1 MSANTLLTDCC
12 VTGSAAALTVD
23 QTVQL
28 IDQTISWLAYH
39 PGQHMAAAV
48 TIRDAVNSAAM
59 AITPVRVALQHAVAV
74 LGPISRPLVQVT
86 ASVGLEPPYSLLLY
100 SFQLPYSLLL

>member
-1 MSANTLLTDCC
+1 
-12 VTGSAAALTVD
+12 
-23 QTVQL
+23 
-28 IDQTISWLAYH
+28 
-39 PGQHMAAAV
+39 MAAAV

-59 AITPVRVALQHAVAV
+59 AVTPVRVALQHAIAA

-86 ASVGLEPPYSLLLY
+86 ASVGLQLLYPMLLY